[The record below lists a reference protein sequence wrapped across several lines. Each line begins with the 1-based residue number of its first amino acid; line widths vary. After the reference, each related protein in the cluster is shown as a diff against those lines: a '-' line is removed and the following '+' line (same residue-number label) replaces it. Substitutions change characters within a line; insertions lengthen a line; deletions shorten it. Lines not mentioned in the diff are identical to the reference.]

1 MATEV
6 AGEPSGSVSNP
17 TPGYPSMTDSRLRI
31 AYLVQQFPPEVGA
44 GPARVV
50 EMGRRW
56 LQKGASLT
64 VITAMPNRPEGRIH
78 AAYRGKLAAEETW
91 EGIRVLR
98 SWLYA
103 SPKHGFTRTLI
114 NNLTWMVTGGVLAL
128 FRMGRSDVLIASS
141 PPFFPHIAGVAVSR
155 FRGVPLV
162 LEIRDLWPDYL
173 VDMGVLRGLPAQ
185 ALFALERFLLRRA
198 EQVVVVTESFRRRCI
213 EKGVAPERVHV
224 VSNGV
229 DLEFYRPANE
239 APPLPALE
247 RRRGE
252 FLVGYLGNMGAG
264 QALTTVVEAAALLAV
279 SRPDIRFVLAGDGP
293 DRVAVERGAKE
304 RGLTNL
310 SVHPPI
316 AKGATRAFYNSCD
329 LILVPLAP
337 LPVFQETVPSK
348 LFEIL
353 ACERPVLASLAGEA
367 AAIVETSGGGLA
379 VAPGRPELLS
389 KGIERFAALSVEVRA
404 EMGQKGRS
412 FVAQH
417 YAREVLADRYVEIL
431 RLAARPTTE

>member
-1 MATEV
+1 M
-6 AGEPSGSVSNP
+6 
-17 TPGYPSMTDSRLRI
+17 TPPRLRI

-44 GPARVV
+44 GPARVL

-56 LQKGASLT
+56 LQNGAGLT

-78 AAYRGKLAAEETW
+78 LGYRGKLAAEETW

-103 SPKHGFTRTLI
+103 SPKHGFSRTLI
-114 NNLTWMVTGGVLAL
+114 NNLTWMVTGGLLTL
-128 FRMGRSDVLIASS
+128 FRMGRTDVLIASS
-141 PPFFPHIAGVAVSR
+141 PPFFPHIAGVVVSR
-155 FRGVPLV
+155 LRGVPLV

-173 VDMGVLRGLPAQ
+173 VDMGVLRGLPAR
-185 ALFALERFLLRRA
+185 ALFALERYLLRRA
-198 EQVVVVTESFRRRCI
+198 AQVVVVTESFRRRCI
-213 EKGVAPERVHV
+213 QKGVAPERVHV

-229 DLEFYRPANE
+229 DLEFYRPASE
-239 APPLPALE
+239 PPPLPALE
-247 RRRGE
+247 RKGGE

-264 QALTTVVEAAALLAV
+264 QALTVVVEAAALLAAR
-279 SRPDIRFVLAGDGP
+279 RPDIRLVLAGDGP
-293 DRVAVERGAKE
+293 DRVAVERVARE
-304 RGLTNL
+304 RALTNL

-316 AKGATRAFYNSCD
+316 PKAATRAFYNACD

-367 AAIVETSGGGLA
+367 AAIVEASGGGMA
-379 VAPGRPELLS
+379 VLPGRPDLLS
-389 KGIERFAALSVEVRA
+389 EGIERFATLPVEARVA
-404 EMGQKGRS
+404 MGRKGGS
-412 FVAQH
+412 FVALH
-417 YAREVLADRYVEIL
+417 YAREALADKYLEVLGR
-431 RLAARPTTE
+431 AARPARAGTPSASAR